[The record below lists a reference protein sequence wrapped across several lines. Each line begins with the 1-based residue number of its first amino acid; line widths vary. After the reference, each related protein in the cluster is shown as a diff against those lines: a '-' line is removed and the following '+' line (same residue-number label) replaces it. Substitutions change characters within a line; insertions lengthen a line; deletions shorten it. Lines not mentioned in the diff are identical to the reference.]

1 MSEDEKITVEG
12 TEYAV
17 DTLNDQAKTIVES
30 LRFVERELAHLN
42 ARTAV
47 VTTAKAAYVMEL
59 KKHLPIVTN

>member
-1 MSEDEKITVEG
+1 MPEDEKITVEG
-12 TEYAV
+12 TEHLV
-17 DTLNDQAKTIVES
+17 NTLNDQAKTVVES

-47 VTTAKAAYVMEL
+47 LNTAKAAYIMEL